1 MPYETITYEKNQNT
15 AVLTFTTPE
24 ALNAITEQRLD
35 ELDHAL
41 DEIRE
46 RFALVCILTCLREPS
61 KILTI
66 SNT

>member
-41 DEIRE
+41 DEIH
-46 RFALVCILTCLREPS
+46 ANPDV
-61 KILTI
+61 
-66 SNT
+66 